1 MIGWGILGA
10 SNISNS
16 FASDLP
22 RSRGSRL
29 VAVGARDL
37 SRAEA
42 FAGIVG
48 AERAYGSYEELVA
61 DPDVDIVYIG
71 TTHESHAEQTRL
83 ALEAGKAVLCEKPFT
98 VSAAEAEPLVKLAR
112 DRGLFLMEAMWT
124 RFIPAI
130 RRIVE
135 LAQDGAIGEVKHVHS
150 TFGNHVPY
158 DITSRLFDPARAGGA
173 LLDLGVYPLTFARL
187 ILGAPDHVDAAAR
200 LYNGADLSTHLLLT
214 HPSGS
219 TASLGCSMEIDLPAE
234 GSIYGTEGT
243 IVVPHPLPH
252 PEAFRLLRKGGE
264 AEEIT
269 VPRTGIGYTHEIDEV
284 NRCLRAGLTESPL
297 LPLDDT
303 LDMMRLLDGVRAQI
317 GLRYPFE

>member
-10 SNISNS
+10 GNISNS

-22 RSRGSRL
+22 RSLGSRL
-29 VAVGARDL
+29 VAVSSRDL
-37 SRAEA
+37 ARAEA
-42 FAGIVG
+42 FAGKVG
-48 AERAYGSYEELVA
+48 AERAYGSYEQLVS
-61 DPDVDIVYIG
+61 DPDVDVVYVG
-71 TTHESHAEQTRL
+71 TTHESHADQTRL

-98 VSAAEAEPLVKLAR
+98 VSAAEAEPLVRLAR

-130 RRIVE
+130 RRVVE
-135 LAQDGAIGEVKHVHS
+135 LVADGAVGEVKHVQA
-150 TFGNHVPY
+150 TYGNHVPY
-158 DITSRLFDPARAGGA
+158 DIKSRLFDPARAGGA
-173 LLDLGVYPLTFARL
+173 LLDLGVYPLTFAWL
-187 ILGAPDHVDAAAR
+187 FLGAPDRVDAAAR
-200 LYNGADLSTHLLLT
+200 FRNGADLSTHLLLT
-214 HPSGS
+214 HSGGAS
-219 TASLGCSMEIDLPAE
+219 ASLGCSMEIDLPAE
-234 GSIYGTEGT
+234 GSVYGTEGT

-252 PEAFRLLRKGGE
+252 PETFRLVRKGRD

-269 VPRTGIGYTHEIDEV
+269 VPRLGIGYTHEIDEA
-284 NRCLRAGLTESPL
+284 NRCLRAGLTESPI